1 MTFNAINHLVNNWG
15 QGIEDGMP
23 EIWFQQINKK
33 DLRILEVGFGKG
45 SLLKRLDH
53 PNGPQL
59 YGVDCSQQNFR
70 YAIGELKVNAALSLS
85 DISMERLQ
93 YPDGHFDIVIMFEVL
108 EHVMSPMH
116 VVLEIQRVL
125 KKDGVF
131 IFSWPE
137 ERLISGIGLEEDQ
150 TKRRHDVGY
159 HTFVYPGLFRYDYMR
174 VFFEQLYFRIIEEE
188 KKDYHIFWKMINTK
202 KDRPNILDIVNG
214 DYDKNVLFG
223 DIVTKPKFQELIPYK
238 C

>member
-1 MTFNAINHLVNNWG
+1 M
-15 QGIEDGMP
+15 GIEDRLP
-23 EIWFQQINKK
+23 DKWFDEINKSTLK
-33 DLRILEVGFGKG
+33 VLEVGFGKG
-45 SLLKRLDH
+45 SLLKRLSNE
-53 PNGPQL
+53 NGPEL
-59 YGVDCSQQNFR
+59 YGVDCAQVNFR
-70 YAIGELKVNAALSLS
+70 HASNELYVNAALSLA
-85 DISMERLQ
+85 DISTERLQ
-93 YPDGHFDIVIMFEVL
+93 YPDGHFDVVIMLEVL
-108 EHVMSPMH
+108 EHVMSPLH
-116 VVLEIQRVL
+116 AVLEIQRVL
-125 KKDGVF
+125 KKDGIF
-131 IFSWPE
+131 LFSWPE